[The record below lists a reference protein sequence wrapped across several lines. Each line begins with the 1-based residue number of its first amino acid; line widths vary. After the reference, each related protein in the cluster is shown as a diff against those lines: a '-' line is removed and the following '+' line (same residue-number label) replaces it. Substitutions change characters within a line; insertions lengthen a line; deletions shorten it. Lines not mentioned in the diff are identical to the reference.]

1 VKLAIACAVVVAVLG
16 TQASATDDRRPQPPV
31 TTVAATTPP
40 ATPATATPA
49 TATPATLG
57 EPALAP
63 PIVNVLPAAP
73 PVTNALPS
81 PPSAIIKLKQ
91 PPQEHRFFDAK
102 NTLGLT
108 AIAVTL
114 AADAIS
120 TQKGLSYPGFYE
132 MNPLARPFVKT
143 TAGTAVYNA
152 GSLAL
157 LGSAMYVAHRTGHH
171 KLERIL
177 PFAVS
182 SWEGALAFR
191 NFRVIGAHTK

>member
-1 VKLAIACAVVVAVLG
+1 MNA
-16 TQASATDDRRPQPPV
+16 
-31 TTVAATTPP
+31 
-40 ATPATATPA
+40 
-49 TATPATLG
+49 
-57 EPALAP
+57 
-63 PIVNVLPAAP
+63 LPAAP
-73 PVTNALPS
+73 PATNALP
-81 PPSAIIKLKQ
+81 PTANAIIKLKQ

-108 AIAVTL
+108 SVAVTL

-120 TQKGLSYPGFYE
+120 TQKGLSYRGFYE

-157 LGSAMYVAHRTGHH
+157 LGSAMYVAHRTRHH

-182 SWEGALAFR
+182 GWEGLLAFR
-191 NFRVIGAHTK
+191 NFHVIATHTR

>member
-1 VKLAIACAVVVAVLG
+1 M
-16 TQASATDDRRPQPPV
+16 
-31 TTVAATTPP
+31 
-40 ATPATATPA
+40 
-49 TATPATLG
+49 
-57 EPALAP
+57 
-63 PIVNVLPAAP
+63 NVLPAAP
-73 PVTNALPS
+73 PATNALP
-81 PPSAIIKLKQ
+81 PTANAIIKLKQ

-108 AIAVTL
+108 SIAVTL

-143 TAGTAVYNA
+143 TAGTAIYNA

-157 LGSAMYVAHRTGHH
+157 LGSAMYVAHRTRHH

-182 SWEGALAFR
+182 GWEGALAFR
-191 NFRVIGAHTK
+191 NFRVIGAHTR